1 MITNLHEETTED
13 DVLDAL
19 EYQGAKVTNLHL
31 NLDKQ
36 TGYCIGYALAELES
50 LEECQKVLSGND
62 DNQLEIM
69 GNKINID
76 FAFTKLPEKKIG
88 YRFDRNY
95 GRAHAHAHAGR
106 DAGYDRNRSP
116 VRS

>member
-1 MITNLHEETTED
+1 MITNLHEETSED

-36 TGYCIGYALAELES
+36 TGYCIGYALAELET
-50 LEECQKVLSGND
+50 LEDCQKVLSGNG
-62 DNQLEIM
+62 NQLEIM

-76 FAFTKLPEKKIG
+76 FAFTKLPEKKTG
-88 YRFDRNY
+88 YGSSRFGRNH
-95 GRAHAHAHAGR
+95 GHVGHTSGH
-106 DAGYDRNRSP
+106 YDRSRSP